1 MIGKA
6 GSPIRKWIEHPW
18 PNHNNVNQSIVIIIT
33 KKPKLMVQIKKFS
46 DVEKLVEKRVFGNVG
61 ENLKTRLTK
70 PKTHNGMVRDVP
82 ITHDDIS

>member
-1 MIGKA
+1 
-6 GSPIRKWIEHPW
+6 
-18 PNHNNVNQSIVIIIT
+18 
-33 KKPKLMVQIKKFS
+33 MVQIKKFS
-46 DVEKLVEKRVFGNVG
+46 DVEKLVEKLVFGNVG